1 LLRGIATSDLSYVD
15 DRLNWLGR
23 LDRPAEAD
31 IREMETLRKR
41 RRLWDDQLDNVNEL
55 LTRNEEAL
63 TQLEEVAVAIAAIRS
78 GEGFATV
85 NTTESVKR
93 LHELADRIYQKQG

>member
-1 LLRGIATSDLSYVD
+1 
-15 DRLNWLGR
+15 
-23 LDRPAEAD
+23 
-31 IREMETLRKR
+31 METLRKR